1 MADVV
6 VIGAGPYGLSVAAQ
20 LRHQRVPFRIFGKP
34 MGTWTDNVP
43 KGLTLKSDAFAS
55 NLASPNDEFPLE
67 RFYQESGRTD
77 YSAIGLR
84 VGADTLAEYG
94 QEFQR
99 RYVGKVDP
107 ARVVDVARAGDGFR
121 LTLDTGEQVSARKV
135 VVATGL
141 VSLQHVPDT
150 LAALPPELLS
160 HSSGHHD
167 LAKFHGR
174 RVVVIGAGQ
183 SACEMSALLNEAG
196 AEVTMLTRRPLKW
209 YEPKKEDKPNA
220 RRSVY
225 QRIRRPNFG
234 LGPGWRTWF
243 WSEMPYAFS
252 FLPEAMRHT
261 KAYGLFAPAGSGWI
275 KHRVDGVIPIHT
287 GTLRSVAAH
296 GGEVR
301 LSVETAKGPVDLTA
315 DHVIA
320 ATGYRA
326 EVSRLPFL
334 DRLQGDIQTFKG
346 APLLNRSFESSLP
359 GLHFVG
365 FIGSTA
371 FGPSMR
377 FIYGTRFAARRV
389 AQALSHLG
397 EAKHRGRLSVQQPSN
412 TGASVGLASPSN
424 VSLALPG
431 AGHSS
436 SGV

>member
-6 VIGAGPYGLSVAAQ
+6 VIGAGPYGLSVTAQ
-20 LRHQRVPFRIFGKP
+20 LRHQRIQCRVFGKP
-34 MGTWTDNVP
+34 MSMWTDHVP
-43 KGLTLKSDAFAS
+43 EGLTLKSDAFAS
-55 NLASPNDEFPLE
+55 NFASPDDEFPLE
-67 RFYQESGRTD
+67 RFYKDSGRTN
-77 YSAIGLR
+77 YSPIGLR

-99 RYVGKVDP
+99 RYVGKVDE
-107 ARVVDVARAGDGFR
+107 ARVSDVTRVGDGFR
-121 LTLDTGEQVSARKV
+121 LSLDTGEQVSARKI

-141 VSLQHVPDT
+141 VSLRYIPDS

-160 HSSGHHD
+160 HSSGHND
-167 LAKFHGR
+167 LSKFHGR
-174 RVVVIGAGQ
+174 RVVVVGAGQ

-196 AEVTMLTRRPLKW
+196 AQVTMVTRRPLKW
-209 YEPKKEDKPNA
+209 YEPKNEDKPNV
-220 RRSVY
+220 RRNVL
-225 QRIRRPNFG
+225 QRVRRPNFG

-252 FLPEAMRHT
+252 FLPRDTRYA

-287 GTLRSVAAH
+287 GSLRGVDVRGS
-296 GGEVR
+296 EVQ
-301 LSVETAKGPVDLTA
+301 LAIDTAEGPVDLTA
-315 DHVIA
+315 DHVVA

-334 DRLQGDIQTFKG
+334 GQVQGDIQTING

-365 FIGSTA
+365 FMAGAT

-389 AQALSHLG
+389 AQSLSHLS
-397 EAKHRGRLSVQQPSN
+397 ETQQRGQRLPLPQPSSA
-412 TGASVGLASPSN
+412 GASI
-424 VSLALPG
+424 
-431 AGHSS
+431 
-436 SGV
+436 

>member
-20 LRHQRVPFRIFGKP
+20 LRHQRIPYRVFGKP
-34 MGTWTDNVP
+34 MSMWTDHVP

-55 NLASPNDEFPLE
+55 NLASPDDEFPLK

-77 YSAIGLR
+77 YSPIGLR

-99 RYVGKVDP
+99 RYVGKVDET
-107 ARVVDVARAGDGFR
+107 RVAKVTRAGDGFR
-121 LTLDTGEQVSARKV
+121 VALENGEQVSARKV

-141 VSLQHVPDT
+141 VSLRHVPDS
-150 LAALPPELLS
+150 LAVLPPEMLS
-160 HSSGHHD
+160 HSSGHND
-167 LAKFHGR
+167 LSKFRGR
-174 RVVVIGAGQ
+174 RVVVVGAGQ

-209 YEPKKEDKPNA
+209 YEPKNEDKPNV

-225 QRIRRPNFG
+225 QRVRRPNFG

-252 FLPEAMRHT
+252 FLPQDMRHA
-261 KAYGLFAPAGSGWI
+261 KGYGLFAPAGSGWI

-287 GTLRSVAAH
+287 GSLRSVDVRGSEAH
-296 GGEVR
+296 
-301 LSVETAKGPVDLTA
+301 LSVDTTEGSVNLTA
-315 DHVIA
+315 DHVVA

-334 DRLQGDIQTFKG
+334 ERMQGDIQTTKG
-346 APLLNRSFESSLP
+346 APVLNRSFESSVP
-359 GLHFVG
+359 GLHFAG
-365 FIGSTA
+365 FMGGAT

-377 FIYGTRFAARRV
+377 FIYGTRFAAR
-389 AQALSHLG
+389 QISQSLSYLS
-397 EAKHRGRLSVQQPSN
+397 ECRQRDGRLSIQRPSN
-412 TGASVGLASPSN
+412 AG
-424 VSLALPG
+424 VSA
-431 AGHSS
+431 
-436 SGV
+436 